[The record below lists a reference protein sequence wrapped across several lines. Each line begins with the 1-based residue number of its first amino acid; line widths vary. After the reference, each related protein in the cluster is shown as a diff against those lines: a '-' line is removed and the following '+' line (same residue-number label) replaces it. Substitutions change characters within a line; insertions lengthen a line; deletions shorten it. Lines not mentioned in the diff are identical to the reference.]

1 MMMAKIASSFRV
13 KSDCFRFLD
22 GKYDKSN
29 LELTNISHYKKWN
42 KMDNLRISLICYI

>member
-1 MMMAKIASSFRV
+1 MMAKFVSSFRV

-29 LELTNISHYKKWN
+29 LELGNISHYKKWN
-42 KMDNLRISLICYI
+42 KMDNLLISSICSI